1 MEKPPSPPPAA
12 SAQAPLQPSHHL
24 LANFRQDLRQHAP
37 FAQMQD
43 AEVDDF
49 LSHCEQQYF
58 APGELVIGPESGTV
72 QSLYY
77 VRQGAVTGTR
87 GLAEAGGA
95 LEYEAGGDLF
105 PVSAACAGRAVTAT
119 YRANT
124 DTFVLVL
131 AVAHMPRLASR
142 STAFAQYLGQRTVQ
156 FLALL

>member
-1 MEKPPSPPPAA
+1 MEKPPSPPPVA

-37 FAQMQD
+37 FAQMLD

-87 GLAEAGGA
+87 GLAEAVGA
-95 LEYEAGGDLF
+95 FEYEAGDLF
-105 PVSAACAGRAVTAT
+105 PVSAAWAGRARPMPACGHWGTARRCT
-119 YRANT
+119 
-124 DTFVLVL
+124 
-131 AVAHMPRLASR
+131 SGR
-142 STAFAQYLGQRTVQ
+142 SWWR
-156 FLALL
+156 